1 MSVNTRLQMDG
12 GAGMCAWEGACMCV
26 CVCACV
32 CVRVCVLYV
41 CVDTSTPAQGVG
53 SRKKD
58 SLERGQPSAFAG
70 V

>member
-1 MSVNTRLQMDG
+1 MG
-12 GAGMCAWEGACMCV
+12 GQGCV
-26 CVCACV
+26 HGKVRVGVYV